1 MPGSTPKKLTLDI
14 RYLQKCRGKE
24 YSQEVKKK
32 TRKPIGCQYLDFY
45 LNKWFAFPQMREVM
59 EISEIKSRIEG
70 AINAL
75 TPQKLKIALEFL
87 EDLQRS
93 DEEETRILLN
103 DPGFMEDYRAAKED
117 IRTGKTISWEDI
129 KRNV

>member
-1 MPGSTPKKLTLDI
+1 
-14 RYLQKCRGKE
+14 
-24 YSQEVKKK
+24 
-32 TRKPIGCQYLDFY
+32 
-45 LNKWFAFPQMREVM
+45 M
-59 EISEIKSRIEG
+59 EISEIKNRIEG

-87 EDLQRS
+87 EDLKRS

-117 IRTGKTISWEDI
+117 IRTGKTINWEDI